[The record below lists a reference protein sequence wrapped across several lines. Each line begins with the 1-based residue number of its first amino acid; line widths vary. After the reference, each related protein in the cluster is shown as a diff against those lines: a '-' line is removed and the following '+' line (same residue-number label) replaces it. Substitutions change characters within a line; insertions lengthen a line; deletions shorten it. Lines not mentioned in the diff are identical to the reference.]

1 MSTKQSQAIWE
12 LCRQGFPLS
21 ADDAAKCWNNGQRFD
36 LREKFSVELGRS
48 LEDLIDQCN
57 WEIEK
62 NSETA

>member
-21 ADDAAKCWNNGQRFD
+21 ADDAAKCWSSGQRFEFS
-36 LREKFSVELGRS
+36 EKFTVGLGRS

-57 WEIEK
+57 WEVEK
-62 NSETA
+62 DTETA